1 MPPGT
6 AMMAKNK
13 IKLPGETERK
23 EDDEKDKDYDRMFDY
38 DYWMPEEG
46 TFINVLWYSKKK
58 REINVLENHVF
69 CCDSFGG
76 F

>member
-23 EDDEKDKDYDRMFDY
+23 DYDEKDKDYDRMFDY

-46 TFINVLWYSKKK
+46 TFINVLW
-58 REINVLENHVF
+58 
-69 CCDSFGG
+69 
-76 F
+76 